1 MKEEKVRQV
10 QGWLIFKNL
19 IPIEKFRYIDNE
31 VIDIEYAQTQ
41 DMIRDIQKL
50 LNAGIRFNIGPG
62 IKEGYFIE
70 INFSDMDWD
79 EIMGRN

>member
-41 DMIRDIQKL
+41 YIIRDIPKL
-50 LNAGIRFNIGPG
+50 LNAGIRFIIGLG
-62 IKEGYFIE
+62 IK
-70 INFSDMDWD
+70 
-79 EIMGRN
+79 